1 MRPLTFR
8 AIVSIL
14 TFTLGVTA
22 AAVWSARYFYYSA
35 RPPAGAA
42 QPEWKEVDIDGK
54 VTFRV
59 PANLT
64 TALID
69 TTSPYRAFR
78 REGMDISVSR
88 ENIHT
93 GGTCV
98 IHGEENLSKSK
109 VKRMRVAGRD
119 ATVLNLEVAAFGPQ
133 HLYDSELLKG
143 MTVCVPDVGDGEH
156 EFSIL
161 ARYKDERDYQD
172 VLRIIDSIE
181 FH

>member
-1 MRPLTFR
+1 M
-8 AIVSIL
+8 
-14 TFTLGVTA
+14 
-22 AAVWSARYFYYSA
+22 
-35 RPPAGAA
+35 
-42 QPEWKEVDIDGK
+42 
-54 VTFRV
+54 
-59 PANLT
+59 
-64 TALID
+64 D

-78 REGMDISVSR
+78 REGIDISVSL

-109 VKRMRVAGRD
+109 VKRARVGGRD
-119 ATVLNLEVAAFGPQ
+119 ATVLNLEVAAFVPRPLSG
-133 HLYDSELLKG
+133 DEVLKG

-156 EFSIL
+156 ELNIL
-161 ARYKDERDYQD
+161 AGYKDERGYQD